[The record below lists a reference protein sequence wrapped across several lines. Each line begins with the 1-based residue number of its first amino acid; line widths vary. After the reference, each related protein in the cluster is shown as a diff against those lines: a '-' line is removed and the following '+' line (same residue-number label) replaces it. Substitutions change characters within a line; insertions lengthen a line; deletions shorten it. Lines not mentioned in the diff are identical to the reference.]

1 MKEVADA
8 IMALAYKTTDV
19 LSAISS
25 STLPDSACQCI
36 DSLLNLYLIRTR
48 VSHLHDDDFYWIL
61 NMINKSNSSVKLSF
75 LHNYLLRIL
84 TINSDEILLP
94 NTNVLKLFNN
104 HVSVAELTWMLACQQ
119 FLLEFFFSIGQKL
132 ESFSP
137 FNQSNIQNA

>member
-8 IMALAYKTTDV
+8 IMALAYKTSDV

-36 DSLLNLYLIRTR
+36 DSLLNLYVIRTR

-94 NTNVLKLFNN
+94 NTNVLNY
-104 HVSVAELTWMLACQQ
+104 VSVTEMTWILACQQ
-119 FLLEFFFSIGQKL
+119 FLLEFFFSIEQKL